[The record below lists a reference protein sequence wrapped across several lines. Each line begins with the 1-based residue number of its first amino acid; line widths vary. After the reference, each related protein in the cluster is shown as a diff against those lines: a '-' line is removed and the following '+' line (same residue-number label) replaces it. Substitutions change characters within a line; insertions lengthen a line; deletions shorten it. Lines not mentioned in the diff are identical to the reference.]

1 MSKTRG
7 ILFLLIS
14 FFLTCCAQEKEYH
27 AVLQLMYKNT
37 VPVIKPEQMSFELKR
52 DTTLILLDTRE
63 IAEYKVSHI
72 RNAKNVGFDH
82 FNIDSL
88 KNIQKNSHIIVY
100 CSVGYRSERI
110 GEKLLANGY
119 SNVNNL
125 YGGIFEWVNS
135 DYPVVDTNNVNTNK
149 VHAHS
154 KLWGKW
160 LIKGEK
166 VYGN

>member
-1 MSKTRG
+1 MIKTRG

-14 FFLTCCAQEKEYH
+14 FFLTSCAQEKEYH
-27 AVLQLMYKNT
+27 SMLQLMYKNS
-37 VPVIKPEQMSFELKR
+37 VPLIKSEQMSFELKR
-52 DTTLILLDTRE
+52 DTTLIVLDTRE

-72 RNAKNVGFDH
+72 RNAKNVGYDH
-82 FNIDSL
+82 FNMESL
-88 KNIQKNSHIIVY
+88 KNIQKNSRIIVY

-110 GEKLLANGY
+110 GEKLIANGY
-119 SNVNNL
+119 THIYNL
-125 YGGIFEWVNS
+125 YGGIFEWVNN
-135 DYPVVDTNNVNTNK
+135 DYPIVDTNNVKTNK
-149 VHAHS
+149 VHAYS